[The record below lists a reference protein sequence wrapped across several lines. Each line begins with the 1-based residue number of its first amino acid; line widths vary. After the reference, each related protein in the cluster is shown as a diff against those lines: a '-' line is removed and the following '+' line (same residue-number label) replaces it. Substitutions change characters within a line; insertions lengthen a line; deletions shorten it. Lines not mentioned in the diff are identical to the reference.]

1 MVNNPPSFPL
11 FGMAG
16 LFPHAHYLTDEEK
29 HLHAGSDGNR
39 RMFYNGIFNTPD
51 DAAGYAV
58 QLADN
63 EHEPLYFTYFPKAE
77 DKLVELGVAFY
88 QDFLEGNF
96 WGLSNSTKKFQD
108 FMYRYGNT
116 GAIVDAHSR
125 GSLTVG
131 NGMRDFAKHGIHG
144 IGYKTDI
151 YFFGPADNAVSVA
164 NAIYFVSDGKKD
176 HIYLQNHLLDP
187 VGMRIGHNLPTFY
200 KVPLEFPYVLFP
212 PEIPMREVGG
222 ALLGYDPSPHNCYGD
237 ASYEC
242 KHDYGTP
249 HTATITSIYA
259 ILDNLGLGYLW
270 RTK

>member
-1 MVNNPPSFPL
+1 MINNPPSLPL
-11 FGMAG
+11 LEMAG
-16 LFPHAHYLTDEEK
+16 LFPQSHYLTSEEEK

-39 RMFYNGIFNTPD
+39 RMFYNGIFTSPD
-51 DAAGYAV
+51 EAARYAV

-63 EHEPLYFTYFPKAE
+63 EHEPLYFTAFPKADSWE
-77 DKLVELGVAFY
+77 VELGVAFY
-88 QDFLEGNF
+88 QKFLEGNF
-96 WGLSNSTKKFQD
+96 GGLSNSTKKFQD

-116 GAIVDAHSR
+116 GAIVDAYSR

-151 YFFGPADNAVSVA
+151 YFFGPADNAISVA

-200 KVPLEFPYVLFP
+200 QVPLKFPYVLFP
-212 PEIPMREVGG
+212 PAIPMREVGR
-222 ALLGYDPSPHNCYGD
+222 ALLGSYPSTHNCYGN
-237 ASYEC
+237 ASPDC
-242 KHDYGTP
+242 RNNYGTP
-249 HTATITSIYA
+249 HTIAIYSPYA
-259 ILDNLGLGYLW
+259 ILDYLGYLW
-270 RTK
+270 RKK